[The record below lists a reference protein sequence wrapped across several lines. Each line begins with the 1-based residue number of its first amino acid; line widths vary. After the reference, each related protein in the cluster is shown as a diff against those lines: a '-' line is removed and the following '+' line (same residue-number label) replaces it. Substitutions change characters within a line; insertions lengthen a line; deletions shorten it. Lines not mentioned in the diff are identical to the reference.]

1 MKEIE
6 LLNIDTRLEATRQRD
21 KTVEQRLLGSIA
33 SQNICNPIYVAVD
46 KDVYVLLDGFKRF
59 RCARK
64 LGYTCLPAIIIAH
77 DVLAGIYQ
85 LIRQSETTSLNSIE
99 EACLIDVLHN
109 QYSLSASQIAH
120 KLGRSNSWVSLR
132 LGLRAEMS
140 DTVREKILSGAF
152 PLRAYMYCL
161 RKFTRVKAKEVDA
174 FVLALSSKGL
184 GTRDIFLLAHTYF
197 VIGAEVVRKQI
208 LTGNID
214 QTLRMLKTTI
224 KDRGAREKFD
234 GIESALIEELEE
246 CRMHI
251 DCVVAKAEK
260 AFTWKNPQFA
270 LRMNLLCAVLI
281 GREKKFFKI
290 VKRFYDQSGQTAS
303 SIDPA
308 SRGKE

>member
-1 MKEIE
+1 M
-6 LLNIDTRLEATRQRD
+6 
-21 KTVEQRLLGSIA
+21 
-33 SQNICNPIYVAVD
+33 D

-64 LGYTCLPAIIIAH
+64 LGYTCLPAIIIAQ

-161 RKFTRVKAKEVDA
+161 RKFTRVKAKDVDA

-224 KDRGAREKFD
+224 KDRGARGKFD
-234 GIESALIEELEE
+234 GMESALIDDLEE
-246 CRMHI
+246 CRKHI
-251 DCVVAKAEK
+251 DCVVAKAET

-290 VKRFYDQSGQTAS
+290 VKRFYDQSGQTAGS
-303 SIDPA
+303 TDPA